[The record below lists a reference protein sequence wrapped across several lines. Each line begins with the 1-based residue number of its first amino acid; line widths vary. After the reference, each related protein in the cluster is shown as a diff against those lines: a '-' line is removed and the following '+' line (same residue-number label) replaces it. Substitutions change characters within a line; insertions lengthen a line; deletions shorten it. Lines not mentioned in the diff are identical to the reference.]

1 MCWWTL
7 SRRGQEAEQGVPY
20 QDDRKIRL
28 GLANMNDILIF
39 ENRMMHVYEESK
51 CPRLNRNYM
60 YIALEMEKTQM
71 ARRPTRWTVV
81 GVGLKACMEA

>member
-1 MCWWTL
+1 M
-7 SRRGQEAEQGVPY
+7 SRCGQEAEQGIPY
-20 QDDRKIRL
+20 QGDREIRL
-28 GLANMNDILIF
+28 GLVKKNDILIF
-39 ENRMMHVYEESK
+39 ENCTMNVYVESK

>member
-1 MCWWTL
+1 MFWWTL
-7 SRRGQEAEQGVPY
+7 PRRGQEAERGVPY

-28 GLANMNDILIF
+28 GLVNMNDVLFF
-39 ENRMMHVYEESK
+39 ENCMMHVCEESK

-60 YIALEMEKTQM
+60 YIALEMEKTQV